1 MYQVFI
7 NQSSITFQHFDSLSD
22 RLKNYLYINY
32 SDLSELEE
40 AVDLLKNS
48 KNAQHLVFLMKE
60 VEFQWELF
68 KRQFEIVE
76 ASGGIVFNPLNEML
90 FIYRLGKW
98 DLPKGK
104 VEKGESYDDAA
115 IREVEEECG
124 LVDVLLEEKLM
135 TTYHVYWVNDHQIL
149 KPTHWFKMRVERDQ
163 LLTPQEEEGIE
174 QVCWVAPIGME
185 PIMNN
190 TYASIESLLKN
201 ITS

>member
-104 VEKGESYDDAA
+104 VEKKESLEEGA
-115 IREVEEECG
+115 IREVEEETG
-124 LVDVLLEEKLM
+124 VKNL
-135 TTYHVYWVNDHQIL
+135 
-149 KPTHWFKMRVERDQ
+149 
-163 LLTPQEEEGIE
+163 
-174 QVCWVAPIGME
+174 
-185 PIMNN
+185 
-190 TYASIESLLKN
+190 SIESYLGHTYHIFSWKSDMRIKLTHWYIMKTDYDGELQPQAKEGIDKAVWLNKDMVSLALEKSYAN
-201 ITS
+201 IRQLFPD

>member
-7 NQSSITFQHFDSLSD
+7 NQSSITFQHFDSLSVGL
-22 RLKNYLYINY
+22 RNYLYINY
-32 SDLSELEE
+32 SDFSELEE
-40 AVDLLKNS
+40 AVALLKNN
-48 KNAQHLVFLMKE
+48 KNAVHLVFLMKE
-60 VEFQWELF
+60 IETQWELF

-76 ASGGIVFNPLNEML
+76 ASGGIVFNPLNEIL

-104 VEKGESYDDAA
+104 VEKGEKYDQAA
-115 IREVEEECG
+115 VREVEEECG
-124 LVDVLLEEKLM
+124 LEDVILEEKLL
-135 TTYHVYWVNDHQIL
+135 TTYHIYWLKERQIL
-149 KPTHWFKMRVERDQ
+149 KPTHWYKMRVEKDQ
-163 LLTPQEEEGIE
+163 LLTPQLEEGIE
-174 QVCWVAPIGME
+174 QVCWVAPIGMQ